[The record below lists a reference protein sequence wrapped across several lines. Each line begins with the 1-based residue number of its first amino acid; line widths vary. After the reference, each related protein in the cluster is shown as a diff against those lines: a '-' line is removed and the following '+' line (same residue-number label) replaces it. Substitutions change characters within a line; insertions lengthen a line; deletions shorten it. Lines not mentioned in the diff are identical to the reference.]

1 MPHPWRNA
9 SIFCNFTPI
18 MTDHPEQITSFANP
32 LVKKIRSLAYKKY
45 RKREGVFWAEGV
57 RNTLEAI
64 DNGWDI
70 DALVYAPTMLRSDL
84 ARERIA
90 ASNLR
95 KVAVA
100 DRVFER
106 IAQSELPQGLGAVVK
121 LPEHSLADIPI
132 AGDTFVVALEEPQ
145 DRGNVGAVVRTID
158 AAGGRGVI
166 LLGQA
171 VDPYDPEALR
181 TSMGAIFAVPIV
193 NCTTAE
199 FLAWSKENQFH
210 LLGTSARADAEFR
223 QLDYPRPLAL
233 VFGNERVGMSA
244 SLQQAVATMA
254 NIPILGRANSLNL
267 GASVAIMA
275 YQAQGAWSKHPT

>member
-18 MTDHPEQITSFANP
+18 MTDHPQQITSFANP

-121 LPEHSLADIPI
+121 LPERSLADIPI
-132 AGDTFVVALEEPQ
+132 AGDTTQVALL
-145 DRGNVGAVVRTID
+145 N
-158 AAGGRGVI
+158 
-166 LLGQA
+166 GQLQS
-171 VDPYDPEALR
+171 P
-181 TSMGAIFAVPIV
+181 
-193 NCTTAE
+193 
-199 FLAWSKENQFH
+199 
-210 LLGTSARADAEFR
+210 
-223 QLDYPRPLAL
+223 PRL
-233 VFGNERVGMSA
+233 
-244 SLQQAVATMA
+244 
-254 NIPILGRANSLNL
+254 
-267 GASVAIMA
+267 
-275 YQAQGAWSKHPT
+275 

>member
-18 MTDHPEQITSFANP
+18 MTDHPQQITSFANP

-106 IAQSELPQGLGAVVK
+106 IAQS
-121 LPEHSLADIPI
+121 
-132 AGDTFVVALEEPQ
+132 
-145 DRGNVGAVVRTID
+145 
-158 AAGGRGVI
+158 
-166 LLGQA
+166 
-171 VDPYDPEALR
+171 
-181 TSMGAIFAVPIV
+181 
-193 NCTTAE
+193 
-199 FLAWSKENQFH
+199 
-210 LLGTSARADAEFR
+210 
-223 QLDYPRPLAL
+223 
-233 VFGNERVGMSA
+233 
-244 SLQQAVATMA
+244 
-254 NIPILGRANSLNL
+254 
-267 GASVAIMA
+267 
-275 YQAQGAWSKHPT
+275 

>member
-1 MPHPWRNA
+1 
-9 SIFCNFTPI
+9 
-18 MTDHPEQITSFANP
+18 
-32 LVKKIRSLAYKKY
+32 
-45 RKREGVFWAEGV
+45 
-57 RNTLEAI
+57 
-64 DNGWDI
+64 
-70 DALVYAPTMLRSDL
+70 
-84 ARERIA
+84 
-90 ASNLR
+90 
-95 KVAVA
+95 
-100 DRVFER
+100 
-106 IAQSELPQGLGAVVK
+106 
-121 LPEHSLADIPI
+121 
-132 AGDTFVVALEEPQ
+132 GDTFVVALEEPQ

-181 TSMGAIFAVPIV
+181 TSMGAIFAVPVV
-193 NCTTAE
+193 NCPPAE

-210 LLGTSARADAEFR
+210 LLGPSARADAEFR

>member
-1 MPHPWRNA
+1 MA
-9 SIFCNFTPI
+9 G
-18 MTDHPEQITSFANP
+18 HPEQITSFANP
-32 LVKKIRSLAYKKY
+32 LVKKIRSLAYRKY

-70 DALVYAPTMLRSDL
+70 EALVYAPDMMRSNL

-90 ASNLR
+90 ASDLR

-121 LPEHSLADIPI
+121 LPARNLSDIPV
-132 AGDTFVVALEEPQ
+132 ARNTFIVALEEPQ

-166 LLGQA
+166 LVGQA

-181 TSMGAIFAVPIV
+181 TSMGAIFSVPVV
-193 NCTTAE
+193 NCTAAE
-199 FLAWSKENQFH
+199 FLAWSKENKFH
-210 LLGTSARADAEFR
+210 LIGTSAHADAEFR
-223 QLDYPRPLAL
+223 QLDYPRPLA
-233 VFGNERVGMSA
+233 VIFGNERIGMSE
-244 SLQQAVATMA
+244 SLQQAVDTMA
-254 NIPILGRANSLNL
+254 SIPILGRANSLNL
-267 GASVAIMA
+267 GTSVAVMA
-275 YQAQGAWSKHPT
+275 YQAQGAWSDRAS

>member
-1 MPHPWRNA
+1 MPYPWRNTW
-9 SIFCNFTPI
+9 IFCNFTHT
-18 MTDHPEQITSFANP
+18 MTDHPQSITSFANP

-45 RKREGVFWAEGV
+45 RKREGIFWAEGV

-70 DALVYAPTMLRSDL
+70 DALVYAPAILRSNL
-84 ARERIA
+84 AHERIA

-95 KVAVA
+95 KVAVT

-121 LPEHSLADIPI
+121 LPKRSLADIPI
-132 AGDTFVVALEEPQ
+132 AEDIFIVALEEPQ

-181 TSMGAIFAVPIV
+181 TSMGAIFSVPVV

-199 FLAWSKENQFH
+199 FLAWSNENKLH
-210 LLGTSARADAEFR
+210 LLGTSARANTEFR
-223 QLDYPRPLAL
+223 QLDYPRPLAI
-233 VFGNERVGMSA
+233 VFGNERVGMSE
-244 SLQQAVATMA
+244 SLQQTVDTMA
-254 NIPILGRANSLNL
+254 NIPIIGRANSLNL

-275 YQAQGAWSKHPT
+275 YQAQGAWNERTV

>member
-1 MPHPWRNA
+1 
-9 SIFCNFTPI
+9 
-18 MTDHPEQITSFANP
+18 MTDHPQSITSFANP

-70 DALVYAPTMLRSDL
+70 DALVYAPALLRSNL

-121 LPEHSLADIPI
+121 LPERSLADIPV
-132 AGDTFVVALEEPQ
+132 AEDTFIVALEEPQ

-181 TSMGAIFAVPIV
+181 TSMGAIFSVPVV
-193 NCTTAE
+193 NCTTAK
-199 FLAWSKENQFH
+199 FLAWSDENKLY
-210 LLGTSARADAEFR
+210 LLGTSARANTEFR
-223 QLDYPRPLAL
+223 QLNYPRPLAI
-233 VFGNERVGMSA
+233 VFGNERVGMSE
-244 SLQQAVATMA
+244 SLQQTVDTMA
-254 NIPILGRANSLNL
+254 NIPITGRANSLNL

-275 YQAQGAWSKHPT
+275 YQAQGAWNDRTV